1 MESATTRN
9 VLHILL
15 PSPFAIS
22 QNYDCDPAET
32 GREGEGGKYFHPHTS
47 PLRKRCKVPQWG
59 PGRSPDGDLTIY
71 NVLWAYK
78 VAQNLGEPD
87 PLVIGHL
94 RNCQRCK

>member
-22 QNYDCDPAET
+22 QNYDCDPAGT
-32 GREGEGGKYFHPHTS
+32 GREGERGKYFPPHTS
-47 PLRKRCKVPQWG
+47 PLGKRCKVPQWG

-71 NVLWAYK
+71 NVL
-78 VAQNLGEPD
+78 
-87 PLVIGHL
+87 
-94 RNCQRCK
+94 